1 MSSVGRESI
10 VPVED
15 GGWFAEV
22 GSLLPPA
29 DPRVNRGFAGGRA
42 ASSFPPYANMPRFNF
57 TGRGFFF

>member
-15 GGWFAEV
+15 GGCFAEV

-29 DPRVNRGFAGGRA
+29 DPRVNWGFDGGRA
-42 ASSFPPYANMPRFNF
+42 AGSFTHYATMPSFNF
-57 TGRGFFF
+57 TGRGFYL